1 MMRQRR
7 RYFIFSGIELIMPKN
22 VLGTDLQPCSL
33 DPVTGWFR
41 DGCCRS
47 GADDTGLHLLCAQV
61 TDEFL
66 RFSKARGND
75 LSTPHPEWEF
85 PGLQSGNRWC
95 LCIDRWKEAREAGVA
110 PHVVLEA
117 THISVLE
124 FATLEELKEHAV
136 EA

>member
-1 MMRQRR
+1 
-7 RYFIFSGIELIMPKN
+7 MPKN

-85 PGLQSGNRWC
+85 PGLQPGNRWC

-110 PHVVLEA
+110 PNVVLEA